1 MQMVKGPISLRCNFA
16 LPLKYPFHLEAV
28 TLPGTS
34 QYLRLATL
42 YFLVGSQMG
51 ELKTQRQEICWVLS
65 SHIHF
70 GISSVPIQST
80 LPVNV
85 C

>member
-1 MQMVKGPISLRCNFA
+1 MVKGLVSPRCNLA

-28 TLPGTS
+28 SLPGTS

-42 YFLVGSQMG
+42 YFLVGSQVG

-65 SHIHF
+65 SGIHF
-70 GISSVPIQST
+70 GILSTWYKVPSQ
-80 LPVNV
+80 
-85 C
+85 